1 MGSSP
6 RYRSSKDVGCL
17 QKPPVSGRDQRKW
30 ESCAIFHLPKMEE
43 LRIGYKL
50 EGSTHSEGPRKEEA
64 LTKFWSD
71 WSQKDLS
78 EIPGAKSGCPIM
90 GVNGEGK
97 LAVSAILKYL

>member
-30 ESCAIFHLPKMEE
+30 ESSVIFHLPKMEE

-50 EGSTHSEGPRKEEA
+50 EGVHPLR
-64 LTKFWSD
+64 
-71 WSQKDLS
+71 
-78 EIPGAKSGCPIM
+78 GAKKRRGSNQ
-90 GVNGEGK
+90 V
-97 LAVSAILKYL
+97 LV